1 MSKKIVFFFVL
12 WLMHGVSVSAQKA
25 YLPANV
31 ENQLKEYF
39 STFTANESE
48 FKIQP
53 QMSSYDIDTKAK
65 KVSVTVSDIFAAQ
78 EFSPDL
84 VN

>member
-1 MSKKIVFFFVL
+1 
-12 WLMHGVSVSAQKA
+12 MHGVSVSAQKA
-25 YLPANV
+25 YLPTNV

-53 QMSSYDIDTKAK
+53 QMSSYDIDTKTK